1 MDKCGAKIMQTVD
14 LKKGQVARHVTRA
27 VKAINDG
34 YVIAVPM
41 ENAYAYLCDAFNH
54 DAVRAM
60 HVLRGDE
67 IGIKA
72 QVLVANF
79 KMAEGISRNLDS
91 RTIKAMKKYWPGKV
105 TFQVLPSALLN
116 WDLGDNN
123 ELDEVAIRVPSAT
136 FVKAI
141 LAKTGPLATA
151 SVAKSGE
158 SAITSNSEVPTDG
171 LEALFSNGKLR
182 KGLPSTVVRTVAGVH
197 KVLREGAVDFA
208 S

>member
-1 MDKCGAKIMQTVD
+1 MPIVD
-14 LKKGQVARHVTRA
+14 LKKGQLARHVTRA

-41 ENAYAYLCDAFNH
+41 ENGYAYVCDAFNH

-60 HVLRGDE
+60 HVLREDE
-67 IGIKA
+67 IGVKA
-72 QVLVANF
+72 QVLVRDF
-79 KMAEGISRNLDS
+79 KMAEGISRNLDK
-91 RTIKAMKKYWPGKV
+91 RTITAMKKFWPGKV

-123 ELDEVAIRVPSAT
+123 ELDEVAIRVPTAP
-136 FVKAI
+136 FIKAI

-151 SVAKSGE
+151 SVAKSGQ
-158 SAITSNSEVPTDG
+158 SVITASSEVPTEG
-171 LEALFSNGKLR
+171 IEALFSNGKLR
-182 KGLPSTVVRTVAGVH
+182 KGLPTTVVRTIAGAH
-197 KVLREGAVDFA
+197 KVLREGAVDFV

>member
-1 MDKCGAKIMQTVD
+1 MQEID
-14 LKKGQVARHVTRA
+14 LKKGTLARHVTRA

-34 YVIAVPM
+34 YVIAIPM
-41 ENAYAYLCDAFNH
+41 ENAYAYICDAFNH

-79 KMAEGISRNLDS
+79 KMAEGISRNLDK
-91 RTIKAMKKYWPGKV
+91 RTIAAMKKFWPGKV

-123 ELDEVAIRVPSAT
+123 EVDEVAIRVPSAP
-136 FVKAI
+136 FIKAI

-151 SVAKSGE
+151 SVAKVGQLPVTAS
-158 SAITSNSEVPTDG
+158 SEVPTDG
-171 LEALFSNGKLR
+171 IELFFNNGKLR
-182 KGLPSTVVRTVAGVH
+182 KGLPTTVVRTVAGVH
-197 KVLREGAVDFA
+197 KVLREGAVDFI

>member
-1 MDKCGAKIMQTVD
+1 MPIVD
-14 LKKGQVARHVTRA
+14 LKKGQLARHVTRA

-41 ENAYAYLCDAFNH
+41 ENGYAYVCDAFNH

-60 HVLRGDE
+60 HVLREDE
-67 IGIKA
+67 LGVKA
-72 QVLVANF
+72 QVLVRDF
-79 KMAEGISRNLDS
+79 KMAEGISRNLDK
-91 RTIKAMKKYWPGKV
+91 RTITAMKKFWPGKV

-123 ELDEVAIRVPSAT
+123 ELDEVAIRVPTAP
-136 FVKAI
+136 FIKAI

-151 SVAKSGE
+151 SVAKSGQ
-158 SAITSNSEVPTDG
+158 SVITASSEVPTEG
-171 LEALFSNGKLR
+171 IEALFSNGKLR
-182 KGLPSTVVRTVAGVH
+182 KGLPTTVVRTIAGAH
-197 KVLREGAVDFA
+197 KVLREGAVDFV

>member
-1 MDKCGAKIMQTVD
+1 MPIVD
-14 LKKGQVARHVTRA
+14 LKKGQLARHVTRA

-41 ENAYAYLCDAFNH
+41 ENGYAYVCDAFNH

-60 HVLRGDE
+60 HVLREDE
-67 IGIKA
+67 IGVKA
-72 QVLVANF
+72 QVLVRDF
-79 KMAEGISRNLDS
+79 KMAEGISRNLDK
-91 RTIKAMKKYWPGKV
+91 RTITAMKKYWPGKV

-123 ELDEVAIRVPSAT
+123 ELDEVAIRVPTAP

-151 SVAKSGE
+151 SVAKIGQSV
-158 SAITSNSEVPTDG
+158 ITASSEVPTEG
-171 LEALFSNGKLR
+171 IEALFSNGKLR
-182 KGLPSTVVRTVAGVH
+182 KGLPTTVVRTIAGAH
-197 KVLREGAVDFA
+197 KVLREGAVDFV

>member
-1 MDKCGAKIMQTVD
+1 MQTVD
-14 LKKGQVARHVTRA
+14 LKKGTIARHVTRA

-41 ENAYAYLCDAFNH
+41 ENAYAYICDAFNH

-72 QVLVANF
+72 QVLVGNF
-79 KMAEGISRNLDS
+79 KMAEGISRNLDK
-91 RTIKAMKKYWPGKV
+91 RTIASMKKYWPGKV

-123 ELDEVAIRVPSAT
+123 EVDEVAIRVPSAT

-151 SVAKSGE
+151 SVAKVGE
-158 SAITSNSEVPTDG
+158 PPITAATEVPTDG
-171 LEALFSNGKLR
+171 IELFFSNGKLR
-182 KGLPSTVVRTVAGVH
+182 KGLPTTVVRTVAGGH
-197 KVLREGAVDFA
+197 TVLREGAVDFV

>member
-1 MDKCGAKIMQTVD
+1 MPIVD
-14 LKKGQVARHVTRA
+14 LKKGQLARHVTRA

-41 ENAYAYLCDAFNH
+41 ENGYAYVCDAFNH

-60 HVLRGDE
+60 HVLREDE
-67 IGIKA
+67 IGVKA
-72 QVLVANF
+72 QVLVRDF
-79 KMAEGISRNLDS
+79 KMAEGISRNLDK
-91 RTIKAMKKYWPGKV
+91 RTITAMKKYWPGKV

-123 ELDEVAIRVPSAT
+123 ELDEVAIRVPTAP

-151 SVAKSGE
+151 SVAKSGQSVITTSSDRKSTRLNSSHMSE
-158 SAITSNSEVPTDG
+158 S
-171 LEALFSNGKLR
+171 R
-182 KGLPSTVVRTVAGVH
+182 MPSSA
-197 KVLREGAVDFA
+197 
-208 S
+208 

>member
-1 MDKCGAKIMQTVD
+1 MQTVD
-14 LKKGQVARHVTRA
+14 LKKGTIARHVTRA

-41 ENAYAYLCDAFNH
+41 ENAYAYICDAFNH

-72 QVLVANF
+72 QVLVGNF
-79 KMAEGISRNLDS
+79 KMAEGISRNLDK
-91 RTIKAMKKYWPGKV
+91 RTIASMKKYWPGKV

-123 ELDEVAIRVPSAT
+123 EVDEVAIRVPSAT

-151 SVAKSGE
+151 SVAKVGE
-158 SAITSNSEVPTDG
+158 APITAAADVPTDG
-171 LEALFSNGKLR
+171 IELFFSNGKLR
-182 KGLPSTVVRTVAGVH
+182 KGLPTTVVRTVAGGH
-197 KVLREGAVDFA
+197 TVLREGAVDFV

>member
-1 MDKCGAKIMQTVD
+1 MQTVD
-14 LKKGQVARHVTRA
+14 LKKGTVARHVTRA

-34 YVIAVPM
+34 YVIAVPL

-72 QVLVANF
+72 QVLVGNF
-79 KMAEGISRNLDS
+79 KMAEGVSRNLDK
-91 RTIKAMKKYWPGKV
+91 RTIASMKKYWPGKV

-123 ELDEVAIRVPSAT
+123 EVDELALRVPSAP
-136 FVKAI
+136 FVKEI

-151 SVAKSGE
+151 SVAKVGE
-158 SAITSNSEVPTDG
+158 APITASTDVPTDG
-171 LEALFSNGKLR
+171 IEIFFSNGKLR
-182 KGLPSTVVRTVAGVH
+182 KGLPTTVVRTVAGAH
-197 KVLREGAVDFA
+197 TVLREGAVDFV

>member
-1 MDKCGAKIMQTVD
+1 MIEVD
-14 LKKGQVARHVTRA
+14 LKKGQLARHVTRA

-41 ENAYAYLCDAFNH
+41 ENAYAYLCDAFNQ

-67 IGIKA
+67 LGVKA
-72 QVLVANF
+72 QVLIKDF
-79 KMAEGISRNLDS
+79 KMAEGVSRNLDS
-91 RTIKAMKKYWPGKV
+91 RTIAAMKKYWPGKI
-105 TFQVLPSALLN
+105 TFQVLPSALLT

-123 ELDEVAIRVPSAT
+123 ELDEVALRAPNAP

-151 SVAKSGE
+151 SVAKSGQT
-158 SAITSNSEVPTDG
+158 AITASAEVPTDG
-171 LEALFSNGKLR
+171 IEVFFNNGKLR
-182 KGLPSTVVRTVAGVH
+182 KGLPTTVVRTVAGVH
-197 KVLREGAVDFA
+197 KVLREGAVDFTV
-208 S
+208 

>member
-1 MDKCGAKIMQTVD
+1 MQTVD
-14 LKKGQVARHVTRA
+14 LKKGTLARHVTRA

-41 ENAYAYLCDAFNH
+41 ENAYAYICDAFNH

-60 HVLRGDE
+60 HVLRNDE

-79 KMAEGISRNLDS
+79 KMAEGISRNLDT
-91 RTIKAMKKYWPGKV
+91 RTITAMKKYWPGKV

-123 ELDEVAIRVPSAT
+123 EVDEVAIRVPSAT
-136 FVKAI
+136 FIKAI
-141 LAKTGPLATA
+141 LAKTGPLATS
-151 SVAKSGE
+151 SVAKVGQSPV
-158 SAITSNSEVPTDG
+158 TSSSEVPVDG
-171 LEALFSNGKLR
+171 IELFFSNGKLR
-182 KGLPSTVVRTVAGVH
+182 KGLPTTVVRTVAGVH
-197 KVLREGAVDFA
+197 KVLREGAVDFV

>member
-1 MDKCGAKIMQTVD
+1 MPIVD
-14 LKKGQVARHVTRA
+14 LKKGQLARHVTRA

-41 ENAYAYLCDAFNH
+41 ENGYAYVCDAFNH
-54 DAVRAM
+54 DAVHAM
-60 HVLRGDE
+60 HVLREDE
-67 IGIKA
+67 IGVKA
-72 QVLVANF
+72 QVLVRDF
-79 KMAEGISRNLDS
+79 KMAEGISRNLDK
-91 RTIKAMKKYWPGKV
+91 RTITAMKKYWPGKV

-123 ELDEVAIRVPSAT
+123 ELDEVAIRVPSAP
-136 FVKAI
+136 FIKAI

-158 SAITSNSEVPTDG
+158 SVITASSEVPTEG
-171 LEALFSNGKLR
+171 IEALFSNGKLR
-182 KGLPSTVVRTVAGVH
+182 KGLPTTVVRTIAGAH
-197 KVLREGAVDFA
+197 KVLREGAVDFV

>member
-1 MDKCGAKIMQTVD
+1 MPIVD
-14 LKKGQVARHVTRA
+14 LKKGQLARHVTRA

-41 ENAYAYLCDAFNH
+41 ENGYAYVCDAFNH

-60 HVLRGDE
+60 HVLREDE
-67 IGIKA
+67 IGVKA
-72 QVLVANF
+72 QVLVRDF
-79 KMAEGISRNLDS
+79 KMAEGISRNLDK
-91 RTIKAMKKYWPGKV
+91 RTITAMKKFWPGKV

-123 ELDEVAIRVPSAT
+123 ELDEVAIRVPTAP
-136 FVKAI
+136 FIKAI

-151 SVAKSGE
+151 SVAKSGQ
-158 SAITSNSEVPTDG
+158 SVITASSEVPTEG
-171 LEALFSNGKLR
+171 IEALYSNGKLR
-182 KGLPSTVVRTVAGVH
+182 KGLPTTVVRTIAGAH
-197 KVLREGAVDFA
+197 KVLREGAVDFV